1 MYTLVGSQCKKN
13 QLIWINGLKD
23 MASGSLK
30 SNLNKF
36 EFELLK
42 NVKFWF
48 YNILLVTMST
58 QEKESM
64 NLDIRVSRYT

>member
-1 MYTLVGSQCKKN
+1 MLAGSQCKKN

-23 MASGSLK
+23 MASESLN

-36 EFELLK
+36 KFVLFK

-48 YNILLVTMST
+48 YNIPLVTKST
-58 QEKESM
+58 QEKELV
-64 NLDIRVSRYT
+64 NLELRISR